1 MARHQSQEYPMIDVH
16 QLRKGT
22 TFTLDGE
29 LYKVIDFQH
38 HKPGRGKAVI
48 RTKIRNLRSGAT
60 IDKNFISGDKVE
72 DVRIDRIAVQYL
84 YNDGTFYY
92 FMNNDTYEQI
102 PLSAAV
108 LGESIQYLVDNMEL
122 NISSYEGE
130 AIDIDLP
137 INVDLRVVEAPM
149 AIAGDTA
156 TGVTKEVTLESGL
169 KVNVPLFVKESDTI
183 RVDTRT
189 GEYVTRV

>member
-1 MARHQSQEYPMIDVH
+1 MIDVN

-29 LYKVIDFQH
+29 LFKVIDFQH

-48 RTKIRNLRSGAT
+48 RTKIRNLRSGTT
-60 IDKNFISGDKVE
+60 IDKNFISGDRVE
-72 DVRIDRIAVQYL
+72 DIRIDRIAVQYL

-108 LGESIQYLVDNMEL
+108 LGDSIKYLIDNMEL
-122 NISSYEGE
+122 SISAFEGE
-130 AIDIDLP
+130 PIDIELP
-137 INVDLRVVEAPM
+137 LNVDLKVVDAPM

-169 KVNVPLFVKESDTI
+169 KINVPLFVKEGDTV

-189 GEYVTRV
+189 DEYLTRG

>member
-1 MARHQSQEYPMIDVH
+1 MIDVH

-48 RTKIRNLRSGAT
+48 RTKIRNLRTGAT
-60 IDKNFISGDKVE
+60 IDKNFISGDRVE
-72 DVRIDRIAVQYL
+72 DVRVERIAVQYL
-84 YNDGTFYY
+84 YADGSFYY

-102 PLSAAV
+102 LLSAAV
-108 LGESIQYLVDNMEL
+108 LGDNIKYLVDNMEL
-122 NISSYEGE
+122 NLSVFDGE
-130 AIDIDLP
+130 PIDIDLP
-137 INVDLRVVEAPM
+137 INIDLKVVDAPM
-149 AIAGDTA
+149 AVAGDTA

-169 KVNVPLFVKESDTI
+169 KINVPLFVKEGDTI

-189 GEYVTRV
+189 DEYVTRV

>member
-1 MARHQSQEYPMIDVH
+1 MIDVH

-29 LYKVIDFQH
+29 LFKVIDFQH

-48 RTKIRNLRSGAT
+48 RTKIRNLRTGAT
-60 IDKNFISGDKVE
+60 IDKNFISGDRVE
-72 DVRIDRIAVQYL
+72 DVRVDRIAVQYL
-84 YNDGTFYY
+84 YSDGTFYY
-92 FMNNDTYEQI
+92 FMNRETYEQM

-108 LGESIQYLVDNMEL
+108 LGDNIKYLIDNMEL
-122 NISSYEGE
+122 NISVFDGE
-130 AIDIDLP
+130 PIDIDLP
-137 INVDLRVVEAPM
+137 INVELKVVDAPM
-149 AIAGDTA
+149 AVAGDTA

-169 KVNVPLFVKESDTI
+169 KINVPLFVKEGDTI

>member
-1 MARHQSQEYPMIDVH
+1 MIDVH

-22 TFTLDGE
+22 TFILDGE
-29 LYKVIDFQH
+29 LFKVIDFQH

-48 RTKIRNLRSGAT
+48 RTKIRNLRSGTT
-60 IDKNFISGDKVE
+60 IDKNFISGDRVE
-72 DVRIDRIAVQYL
+72 DVRVDRIGVQYL
-84 YNDGTFYY
+84 YTDGTFYY
-92 FMNNDTYEQI
+92 FMNNDTYEQM

-108 LGESIQYLVDNMEL
+108 LGDSIKYLIDNMEL
-122 NISSYEGE
+122 NISVYDGE
-130 AIDIDLP
+130 PIDIDLP
-137 INVDLRVVEAPM
+137 INVDLKVVDAPM

-169 KVNVPLFVKESDTI
+169 KINVPLFVKEGDTI

-189 GEYVTRV
+189 DDYVTRV

>member
-1 MARHQSQEYPMIDVH
+1 MIDVH

-29 LYKVIDFQH
+29 IYKVIEFQH

-48 RTKIRNLRSGAT
+48 RTKIRNLRTGTT
-60 IDKNFISGDKVE
+60 IDKNFISGDRVE
-72 DVRIDRIAVQYL
+72 DIRIERVEVQYL

-102 PLSAAV
+102 LLPAQT
-108 LGESIQYLVDNMEL
+108 LGDSVQYLVDNMTL
-122 NISSYEGE
+122 NISVYENE
-130 AIDIDLP
+130 PIDIDLP
-137 INVDLRVVEAPM
+137 TTDDLQVVEAPM

-156 TGVTKEVTLESGL
+156 TGATKSVTLESGL
-169 KVNVPLFVKESDTI
+169 QVNVPLFVNQGDTI

>member
-1 MARHQSQEYPMIDVH
+1 MIDVH

-22 TFTLDGE
+22 TFILDGE
-29 LYKVIDFQH
+29 LFKVIDFQH

-48 RTKIRNLRSGAT
+48 RTKIRNLRSGTT
-60 IDKNFISGDKVE
+60 IDKNFISGDRVE
-72 DVRIDRIAVQYL
+72 DVRVDRIAVQYL
-84 YNDGTFYY
+84 YTDGTFYY
-92 FMNNDTYEQI
+92 FMNNDTYEQM

-108 LGESIQYLVDNMEL
+108 LGDSIKYLIDNMEL
-122 NISSYEGE
+122 NISVYDGE
-130 AIDIDLP
+130 PIDIDLP
-137 INVDLRVVEAPM
+137 INVDLKVVDAPV

-169 KVNVPLFVKESDTI
+169 KINVPLFVKEGDTI

-189 GEYVTRV
+189 DEYVTRV

>member
-1 MARHQSQEYPMIDVH
+1 MIDVH

-22 TFTLDGE
+22 TFILDGE

-48 RTKIRNLRSGAT
+48 RTKIRNLRSGTT
-60 IDKNFISGDKVE
+60 IDKNFISGDRVE

-84 YNDGTFYY
+84 YTDGTFYY
-92 FMNNDTYEQI
+92 FMNNDTYEQM

-108 LGESIQYLVDNMEL
+108 LGDSIKYLIDNMEL
-122 NISSYEGE
+122 NISVYDGE
-130 AIDIDLP
+130 PIDIDLP
-137 INVDLRVVEAPM
+137 INVDLKVVDAPV

-169 KVNVPLFVKESDTI
+169 KINVPLFVKEGDTI

-189 GEYVTRV
+189 DEYVTRV